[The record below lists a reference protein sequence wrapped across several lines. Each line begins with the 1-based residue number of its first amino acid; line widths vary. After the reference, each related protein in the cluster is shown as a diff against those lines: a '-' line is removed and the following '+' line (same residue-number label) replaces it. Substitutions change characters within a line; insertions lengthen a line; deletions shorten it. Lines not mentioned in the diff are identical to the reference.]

1 MSLIRSSKMPQQT
14 RNRDRGRDFI
24 HGDAFLLPLC
34 SEVGEKDGCWVCGFD
49 DMHSMNVLFI
59 KMVRSF
65 KMRSSIATFAFLV
78 CIRAYLS

>member
-1 MSLIRSSKMPQQT
+1 ML
-14 RNRDRGRDFI
+14 G
-24 HGDAFLLPLC
+24 L
-34 SEVGEKDGCWVCGFD
+34 CGFD

-65 KMRSSIATFAFLV
+65 KMRSSIATFTFLV